1 MKLNGDFYMG
11 GKLIRLIFSAVRA
24 VDLDIISS
32 QIQSDVLCVIERYGA
47 GYGYVAY
54 TAVSNRDY
62 TDTTLKF
69 AKLGNRAQMLV
80 NDELQDIAYINE
92 SLTVNITA

>member
-1 MKLNGDFYMG
+1 MG

-32 QIQSDVLCVIERYGA
+32 PIQSDVPCVIERYGA
-47 GYGYVAY
+47 VYGYVAY
-54 TAVSNRDY
+54 TIVSNRDY
-62 TDTTLKF
+62 TDTTLTF